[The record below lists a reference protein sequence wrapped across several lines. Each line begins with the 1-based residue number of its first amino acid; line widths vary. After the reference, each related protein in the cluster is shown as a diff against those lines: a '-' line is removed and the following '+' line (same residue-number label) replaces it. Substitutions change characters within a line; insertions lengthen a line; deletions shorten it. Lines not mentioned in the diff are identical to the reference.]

1 MLRHVSPDVVINQ
14 DLLTLP
20 ETASVKDAAIAMKD
34 RGVHSVLVVE
44 GDSLLGIFTGAD
56 LIDRV
61 VANGRDPEAT
71 KVGHVM
77 TSSVETVPPDALA
90 IDALR
95 KMSDGGFRHLPVVKD
110 GRLVAVLSRQD
121 FLREEEDEMD
131 LEQALW
137 EHL

>member
-14 DLLTLP
+14 DLLTMP
-20 ETASVKDAAIAMKD
+20 ETASVKEAAIAMKE

-44 GDSLLGIFTGAD
+44 GDALLGIFTGAD

-61 VANGRDPEAT
+61 VANGRDPDAT

-77 TSSVETVPPDALA
+77 TSGVETVPPDTLA